1 VFADEDLFVYLHSI
15 MKKMKKAADQ
25 AVSPLGFTHAEM
37 RVLLLMM
44 IHFPYGCRQEELPP
58 RLFIDPSNVGR
69 SLKKLEALKYI
80 KREKSTDDGRAY
92 QVVLTDRARAIR
104 DRLVEIKTRIRNAFA
119 KSMTERDLKTMMRLL
134 KKADQGLD
142 QMGQPGL

>member
-15 MKKMKKAADQ
+15 MKKMKKAADLSL
-25 AVSPLGFTHAEM
+25 APLGFTHAEM

-80 KREKSTDDGRAY
+80 KREKSKDDGRAY